1 MWKRNEGFIKMNLG
15 YQTTKNEDNKK
26 FYWIRLMIDF
36 FHKDTMDFL
45 MGQKDGANY
54 VALYM
59 MLLLMSANT
68 KGKLQTEIG
77 EIIVP
82 VNIDKIV
89 RDTKYF
95 SKDTVIVGLELF
107 KKLGL
112 VYEDNNGVLVLPEV
126 PYLVG
131 VSSGQ
136 TIRKSNALI
145 DKEVKGG
152 KNGGKNYHKSIE
164 YRDKSIIDKDLK
176 DNKQDINNKDNK
188 KNNKFNWKKEVYFED
203 EELQKTFLDYLELRQ
218 SIKAVNTER
227 AIKLL
232 INNLEKIA
240 SDKDTKIKV
249 IEQSIMN
256 SWKGVFPL
264 KNDFNKKEVKKE
276 DEWDLSKFK
285 NDFTVE

>member
-1 MWKRNEGFIKMNLG
+1 MSLG

-68 KGKLQTEIG
+68 NGKLQTEIG

-112 VYEDNNGVLVLPEV
+112 VYEDNNGILVLPEV

-152 KNGGKNYHKSIE
+152 KSGGKNYHKSIE
-164 YRDKSIIDKDLK
+164 YRDKSIIDKDIK
-176 DNKQDINNKDNK
+176 EDKRFKKPTIEEIKEYCIER
-188 KNNKFNWKKEVYFED
+188 KNNIDAEQFFNFYESKGWLVGKNSMKDWKASVRTWEKRNQDKKEERN
-203 EELQKTFLDYLELRQ
+203 ELDYGD
-218 SIKAVNTER
+218 IF
-227 AIKLL
+227 
-232 INNLEKIA
+232 
-240 SDKDTKIKV
+240 
-249 IEQSIMN
+249 
-256 SWKGVFPL
+256 KG
-264 KNDFNKKEVKKE
+264 KYEV
-276 DEWDLSKFK
+276 
-285 NDFTVE
+285 

>member
-1 MWKRNEGFIKMNLG
+1 MNLG
-15 YQTTKNEDNKK
+15 YQTTKKEDKKK

-36 FHKDTMDFL
+36 FHKDTIDFL

-68 KGKLQTEIG
+68 NGKLQSEIG

-112 VYEDNNGVLVLPEV
+112 VYEDKNGVLVLPEV

-152 KNGGKNYHKSIE
+152 KSGGKNYHKSIE

-176 DNKQDINNKDNK
+176 EKEEQGQIGTMSHNNSNSNKELIKEVIDIFNEVCGTNLTYKSKNTNSLINARIEEGAKVEDFEKVIRSKYNEWKDNEK
-188 KNNKFNWKKEVYFED
+188 MQVYIRPNTLFGA
-203 EELQKTFLDYLELRQ
+203 TNFHNYL
-218 SIKAVNTER
+218 AV
-227 AIKLL
+227 
-232 INNLEKIA
+232 
-240 SDKDTKIKV
+240 SQ
-249 IEQSIMN
+249 IESRN
-256 SWKGVFPL
+256 
-264 KNDFNKKEVKKE
+264 KEVKPKKKE
-276 DEWDLSKFK
+276 YEFNLS
-285 NDFTVE
+285 